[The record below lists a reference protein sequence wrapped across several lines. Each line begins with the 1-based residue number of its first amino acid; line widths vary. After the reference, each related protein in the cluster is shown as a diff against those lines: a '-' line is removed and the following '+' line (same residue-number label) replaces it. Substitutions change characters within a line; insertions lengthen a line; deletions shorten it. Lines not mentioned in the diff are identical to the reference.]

1 MQGWRSALF
10 SLFIFLPFV
19 GCEYESPART
29 AKVEK
34 PKIPAKAPGAVDPD
48 APEEFSTTDS
58 GLKYRIR
65 RKSEGEKPTPDKMV
79 NIDYRAWLDD
89 GTILETTYGTGGV
102 AATIQLSVDHARGRA
117 EGVQLISPGGMIEL
131 EVPATEAVAD
141 RPALPKLH
149 YLIELH
155 KVLEA
160 PKAVDHPTMDHPPG
174 NATPAGKVDEDA
186 PEEFTTTAS
195 GLKYRIRR
203 KSDGRKPTATNAV
216 KVHYKGWLDNG
227 KQFDSSYD
235 RANPADFGLGGVIP
249 GWTEGLQLIGVGGM
263 IELEIPSKLGY
274 GPGGKP
280 PVIPP
285 DATLHFLVELLDVK

>member
-1 MQGWRSALF
+1 MRGWRSALCSVF
-10 SLFIFLPFV
+10 VFLPFV
-19 GCEYESPART
+19 GCEYESPARN

-34 PKIPAKAPGAVDPD
+34 PKIAAKAPGPVDSD
-48 APEEFSTTDS
+48 APEEYSTTES

-65 RKSEGEKPTPDKMV
+65 RKSEGDKPTPDKMV
-79 NIDYRAWLDD
+79 SIDYRVWLDD

-102 AATIQLSVDHARGRA
+102 PATFQLNTDHARGRA
-117 EGVQLISPGGMIEL
+117 EGIQLVAPGGMIEL
-131 EVPATEAVAD
+131 EVPEAPAVAD

-155 KVLEA
+155 KVMEA
-160 PKAVDHPTMDHPPG
+160 PKATDPPG
-174 NATPAGKVDEDA
+174 VDPRPGSSAQPGRVDEDA

-203 KSDGRKPTATNAV
+203 KSDGRKPTPANAV
-216 KVHYKGWLDNG
+216 KVHYKGWLDSG
-227 KQFDSSYD
+227 AQFDSSYD
-235 RANPADFGLGGVIP
+235 RGNPADFGLGSVIP
-249 GWTEGLQLIGVGGM
+249 GWTEGLQLVGTGGM

-285 DATLHFLVELLDVK
+285 DATLHFLVELIDVK